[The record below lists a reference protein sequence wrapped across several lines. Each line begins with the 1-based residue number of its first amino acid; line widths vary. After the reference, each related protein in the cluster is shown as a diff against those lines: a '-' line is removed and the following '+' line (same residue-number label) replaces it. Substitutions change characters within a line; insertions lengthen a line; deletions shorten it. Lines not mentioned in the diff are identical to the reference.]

1 MNLPHNYTRTLL
13 VRASL
18 LLGFCSLL
26 GLSSQLLGHSSTIV
40 NQPNGTKKAL
50 QGPRT
55 ITLEQTRPSTT
66 EPQNTPTEP
75 IQSPQTP
82 SSAAIPSAAAPT
94 PTATP
99 DTSILNNQTSTVT
112 CINGICDSS
121 STEHT
126 SPSSTPMADSY
137 HSCSACSQG
146 APTPDDFRDTPC
158 NGVSCRE

>member
-99 DTSILNNQTSTVT
+99 DTSILNNQTSTVP
-112 CINGICDSS
+112 CINEICDSS
-121 STEHT
+121 SAEPAR
-126 SPSSTPMADSY
+126 PSSLETAELYP
-137 HSCSACSQG
+137 SCPACSQSI
-146 APTPDDFRDTPC
+146 PTYNFRGGLCGTI
-158 NGVSCRE
+158 SCRE